1 MFLEIIQ
8 KLIHI
13 LGNQFDRVIYFF
25 QNSFS
30 KPEYIIYIIIGSI
43 FILMILIYSILYWL
57 EQRKIEPI
65 DKDHTKSSTD
75 D

>member
-13 LGNQFDRVIYFF
+13 LGNQFDRIIYFF

-30 KPEYIIYIIIGSI
+30 RPEYIIYIIIGSI
-43 FILMILIYSILYWL
+43 FILMIFIYSILYWL
-57 EQRKIEPI
+57 DQRKIKPI
-65 DKDHTKSSTD
+65 DKDHKKSSTD